1 MLTRAAVR
9 VEVAAMLRLPT
20 TTTWYDA
27 TSVPRPE
34 RPELDFTLEADAC
47 VVGGG
52 FAGLHVAREL
62 ARRGWTVAVLE
73 ASRIAAG
80 ASGRNGGF
88 VIDGF
93 AEHRPAIEARLG
105 FDQARALHALSR
117 EGLELVR
124 RSIAEERMPGVE
136 PVPGSLRVTRHPGG
150 VAAMHEEAEHLARRY
165 GQAIEFWPR
174 ERVAEGLRTE
184 RYYGGLY
191 DPGAFHIHPLNFA
204 IGLAAA
210 AQRQGVRIYEN
221 SPAVGLDLA
230 SLRRSV
236 RTPKGRVR
244 CDKIILC
251 GSALLP
257 PQLDRRAAAA
267 VVPVSTFIA
276 VTEPLP
282 GRLEDSIRFA
292 GAVSDTRRAGNY
304 FRVVGGNR
312 LLWGGGITTRNTPP
326 RRLARQMAGDIA
338 KSFPGLAGVGIDHAW
353 SGIMGYARHKMPQ
366 IGEIGRDMWI
376 ASAFGGHGLNT
387 TAMAGLVVARALAER
402 DDRYRLF
409 RPYGLDRTYGLAGK
423 IAAQLDYWRLAWADR
438 RDERRGASEKAWHP
452 AV

>member
-1 MLTRAAVR
+1 
-9 VEVAAMLRLPT
+9 MLRLPT
-20 TTTWYDA
+20 TTTWYDT

-62 ARRGWTVAVLE
+62 ARRGWSVAVLE

-88 VIDGF
+88 VIDGY
-93 AEHRPAIEARLG
+93 AQHRAAIEARLG
-105 FDQARALHALSR
+105 FDHARVLHALSR

-124 RSIAEERMPGVE
+124 SSIAEEAMPGVE
-136 PVPGSLRVTRHPGG
+136 PVPGSLRVTRHAGG
-150 VAAMHEEAEHLARRY
+150 IAALHEEAEHLARRY
-165 GQAIEFWPR
+165 GQAVELWPR
-174 ERVAEGLRTE
+174 AKVQEGLRTE
-184 RYYGGLY
+184 RYFGGLY
-191 DPGAFHIHPLNFA
+191 DPGAFHIHPLNYA

-210 AQRQGVRIYEN
+210 AQRRGVRIYEN
-221 SPAVGLDLA
+221 SPAIGLDLT
-230 SLRRSV
+230 SLRRTV

-244 CDKIILC
+244 CDKVILC
-251 GSALLP
+251 GSAFLP
-257 PQLDRRAAAA
+257 AALDRRAAGA

-276 VTEPLP
+276 VTEPMP
-282 GRLEDSIRFA
+282 ERLAGSIAFR

-304 FRVVGGNR
+304 FRVVGEDR
-312 LLWGGGITTRNTPP
+312 LLWGSGITTRTAPP
-326 RRLARQMAGDIA
+326 RRLDLRMAEDMAETFPDLSGAPIA
-338 KSFPGLAGVGIDHAW
+338 QAW

-366 IGEIGRDMWI
+366 IGEIGRDVWI

-387 TAMAGLVVARALAER
+387 TAMAGLVLARALAER

-409 RPYGLDRTYGLAGK
+409 RPYGLQRTFGVAGR
-423 IAAQLDYWRLAWADR
+423 IAAQLEYWRLAWADR
-438 RDERRGASEKAWHP
+438 RDERRGAYQNARHP
-452 AV
+452 AA